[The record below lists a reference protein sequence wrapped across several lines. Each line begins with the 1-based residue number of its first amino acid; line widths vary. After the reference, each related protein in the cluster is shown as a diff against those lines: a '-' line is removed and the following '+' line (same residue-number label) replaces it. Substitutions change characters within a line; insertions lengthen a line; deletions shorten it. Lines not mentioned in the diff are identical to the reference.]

1 MLVPVEKNLKKFR
14 FSHFEPNCKSA
25 FIYSTDN
32 LNEEILIGLYEI
44 LTDKARYMQL
54 VNYIFTEKSEMR
66 KLGESES

>member
-32 LNEEILIGLYEI
+32 LNEEILIGLYKTE
-44 LTDKARYMQL
+44 KARYMQL
-54 VNYIFTEKSEMR
+54 VNYIFTKKSEMR

>member
-32 LNEEILIGLYEI
+32 LNEEILIGLYK
-44 LTDKARYMQL
+44 TDKARYMQL

>member
-32 LNEEILIGLYEI
+32 LNEEILIDLYK
-44 LTDKARYMQL
+44 TDKARYMQL